1 MVQSV
6 RICNLNLQKGQNREN
21 LTKEITN
28 MFFSFHEI
36 VLLFFIYS
44 FLGWCVEVAF
54 VAITLGT
61 VVNRGFLNGPVCPI
75 YGCGMLGVL
84 MVLLPVKQDVFLLFL
99 GGMLICSAVELFGGW
114 ILDKIFHMR
123 WWDYSD
129 RPFNVGGYIC
139 LPFSIMWGFAV
150 VLAVWFVHAPIM
162 AVVGRIPYAAQIV
175 IIIIF
180 GIMFMIDMIVT
191 LKHLIGIKKSLGQ
204 LDRIAGDLHSIGD
217 QLKDVVGNSA
227 IGVAD
232 KAGQG
237 RERIG
242 EATIQTKEKIVTA
255 MEGGRE
261 KIALVAEERRERKE
275 EAAERRENIEETA
288 MERRK
293 KLQNRKD
300 ELEKLRTQY
309 MEKVYKNAKYIRNSL
324 VALNKSGKSIKILE
338 YLKDM
343 RKESKED

>member
-1 MVQSV
+1 
-6 RICNLNLQKGQNREN
+6 
-21 LTKEITN
+21 
-28 MFFSFHEI
+28 MFFSFYET
-36 VLLFFIYS
+36 VLLFFIYA

-54 VAITLGT
+54 IAITLGK

-84 MVLLPVKQDVFLLFL
+84 MALLPIKQNVFLLFL

-129 RPFNVGGYIC
+129 KPFNIGGYIC

-150 VLAVWFVHAPIM
+150 VFAVWFVHAPIM
-162 AVVGRIPYAAQIV
+162 TVVERIPDAAQIV
-175 IIIIF
+175 IIIIL
-180 GIMFMIDMIVT
+180 GIVFLIDMVVT
-191 LKHLIGIKKSLGQ
+191 LKNLIGIKKSLGQ
-204 LDRIAGDLHSIGD
+204 LDKIAEDLHGIGD

-227 IGVAD
+227 IGVVD

-237 RERIG
+237 KEILG
-242 EATIQTKEKIVTA
+242 EATTQTKEKIVTA

-261 KIALVAEERRERKE
+261 KFALAAEERRERKE
-275 EAAERRENIEETA
+275 EAAEVKREKIEEA
-288 MERRK
+288 AIEREK
-293 KLQNRKD
+293 KLQRRKE
-300 ELEKLRTQY
+300 ELEKLRAQY
-309 MEKVYKNAKYIRNSL
+309 MEKVYKNGKYLRNSL

-343 RKESKED
+343 KKETKEDSDS

>member
-1 MVQSV
+1 M
-6 RICNLNLQKGQNREN
+6 I
-21 LTKEITN
+21 
-28 MFFSFHEI
+28 FSFHEI
-36 VLLFFIYS
+36 ALLFFIYA

-54 VAITLGT
+54 VAITLGK

-84 MVLLPVKQDVFLLFL
+84 MVLLPVKQNIFLLFL
-99 GGMLICSAVELFGGW
+99 GGMVICSAVELFGGW

-129 RPFNVGGYIC
+129 RPFNIGGYIC

-150 VLAVWFVHAPIM
+150 VFAVWFVHAPIM
-162 AVVGRIPYAAQIV
+162 AVVEKIPYAVKIV

-180 GIMFMIDMIVT
+180 AVVFIIDMIVT
-191 LKHLIGIKKSLGQ
+191 LKNLVGIKRSLGQ
-204 LDRIAGDLHSIGD
+204 LDKVAEELQGIGD

-237 RERIG
+237 KEKLG
-242 EATIQTKEKIVTA
+242 EATVQTRDRIVTA

-261 KIALVAEERRERKE
+261 MIDGATS
-275 EAAERRENIEETA
+275 ET
-288 MERRK
+288 RK
-293 KLQNRKD
+293 KLQSRKD
-300 ELEKLRTQY
+300 ELEKYRAQY
-309 MEKVYKNAKYIRNSL
+309 IEKINKSTKYIRNSL

-338 YLKDM
+338 YI
-343 RKESKED
+343 KELMK